1 VSTPQQ
7 PPVEDGTL
15 DDAAPDDAAPDD
27 GAPDDSRSGA
37 DIAEAIGIAEAG
49 SSVQQVHDRGQFD
62 TSGEA
67 PVEQVRDDPEMTEGD
82 VIGGEGGAPAHNPN
96 PAEAG
101 SGGAQSVVG
110 ARTSDRV
117 ASGEE
122 PPSGA
127 PFDR

>member
-1 VSTPQQ
+1 MSASQEPT
-7 PPVEDGTL
+7 EGSSADH
-15 DDAAPDDAAPDD
+15 
-27 GAPDDSRSGA
+27 SRSGA
-37 DIAEAIGIAEAG
+37 DVAEAIGVAESG
-49 SSVQQVHDRGQFD
+49 SSVREVHDSPED
-62 TSGEA
+62 TTSGAA
-67 PVEQVRDDPEMTEGD
+67 PVEQAQGDPEMTEGRP
-82 VIGGEGGAPAHNPN
+82 GGGDGDARNPN

-117 ASGEE
+117 ASGEA